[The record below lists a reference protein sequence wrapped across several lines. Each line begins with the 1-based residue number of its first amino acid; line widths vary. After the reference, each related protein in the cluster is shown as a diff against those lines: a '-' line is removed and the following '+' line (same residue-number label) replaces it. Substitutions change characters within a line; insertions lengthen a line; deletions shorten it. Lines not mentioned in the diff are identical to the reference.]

1 MSSDETRYSW
11 MCAPVG
17 QQEQIEGLWRAA
29 REGRLSHAFGFFGPR
44 GVGKFLSARWFAAGL
59 LCKDADTPRPGP
71 PCGRCGPCKRVEIGS
86 HPDVFV
92 LDPVALG
99 LDPVR
104 VQHVVKRDDSERQT
118 VDEFLML
125 KAGEGGYRVV
135 VLRDFDRANMQA
147 QNALLKTLEEPG
159 PDVVIILETSA
170 PARLVGTVKSRIV
183 TVAFE
188 RLPFEQTQEALAS
201 LDAKPGAWKGL
212 ARRCHGAPGRAAEM
226 LALEAEPM
234 LDLIG
239 RALAGES
246 ALALVGELAKLKADF
261 LGDTPSK
268 KVRARARFFLDL
280 VLEVCADLNRAAAG
294 KPCDMLAYGDFCG
307 RIQPS
312 ATGRGALRSSGL
324 RQAVD
329 LCMAAR
335 QDVDMNLTPDAAC
348 ERALIALSRVN
359 EVVASGGRA

>member
-1 MSSDETRYSW
+1 MQ
-11 MCAPVG
+11 APIG
-17 QQEQIEGLWRAA
+17 QREQIEGLWRAA

-59 LCKDADTPRPGP
+59 LCKDSESPRPGP
-71 PCGRCGPCKRVEIGS
+71 PCGFCGPCKRVEVGS

-99 LDPVR
+99 IDPVR

-135 VLRDFDRANMQA
+135 ILRDFDRANMQA

-159 PDVVIILETSA
+159 GDVVIVLESSA

-188 RLPFEQTQEALAS
+188 RLSLPDTHEALNQ
-201 LDAKPGAWKGL
+201 LDSKPGVWDSL

-226 LALEAEPM
+226 LAFEAEPM
-234 LDLIG
+234 LELIE
-239 RALAGES
+239 RALAGED
-246 ALALVGELAKLKADF
+246 ALALVGELSGLKADF

-280 VLEVCADLNRAAAG
+280 ILEVCADLNRAAGGQAG
-294 KPCDMLAYGDFCG
+294 DTLAYGDIFSRVSSLG
-307 RIQPS
+307 R
-312 ATGRGALRSSGL
+312 GRGALRSSGL

-329 LCMAAR
+329 LCLAAR

-348 ERALIALSRVN
+348 ERALIALGQVN
-359 EVVASGGRA
+359 EAVASGGLS